1 MLCTWCFT
9 PFNGWGSWNLGW
21 LTCIM
26 PLIQPI
32 GKWNE
37 NSGLSWF
44 TFYALIHS
52 TSFPLS
58 QSFFLRSVFIS
69 RDLPSSRV
77 SAIVTLSWKKS
88 PRGIFN
94 GDMAP
99 CNYGIILV
107 RYRILMNELKTKP
120 KQNRTKNPSNS
131 YTLLFKNFKPLSS
144 PYPVKVA

>member
-1 MLCTWCFT
+1 
-9 PFNGWGSWNLGW
+9 
-21 LTCIM
+21 M
-26 PLIQPI
+26 PLVQPI

-37 NSGLSWF
+37 NSDLSWF
-44 TFYALIHS
+44 TFCALIHS

-69 RDLPSSRV
+69 RDLYKVLEFLPLLLCPARK
-77 SAIVTLSWKKS
+77 AQQ
-88 PRGIFN
+88 GFFN

-107 RYRILMNELKTKP
+107 RHRILLNKLKTENKT
-120 KQNRTKNPSNS
+120 KRNRTKNPSNC